1 MEAMDIQAVESKLSD
16 VTVTA
21 IPMSGKNIHKEL
33 SHGNTSQATIST
45 VPATSP
51 SSVGKDKDNGMSNS
65 MAVTWQNKC
74 RWDTGYSADSV
85 EWCPVEPYRDVLV
98 CGTYQL
104 DKKDEQGDSSAKQT
118 RLGRIYLFVINNET
132 TDLVPIQSID
142 TSGILD
148 QKWCYHTIRD
158 YPTLAVVT
166 SVGNLELYQL
176 TNEDGSLKLKLWL
189 KHAIGQDVLALSVD
203 WSTNKTSSEEPCL
216 VVSDSAGG
224 VHVLKIV
231 EDGIQVV
238 GKWESHSFEAWIAA
252 FNYWNPDVFYSG
264 GDDCVFKSY
273 DVRLPDV
280 ATAVNRRHEAGVTS
294 VRSHVDEE
302 YQLLTGSY
310 DEKVRLWDTRSLKS
324 SINEIDVKGGVWR
337 LKWHSTKTNIVL
349 AACMYGGFRILR
361 VEDQMEILT
370 EYMEHES
377 IAYGADWKFDDNLVA
392 TCSFYDCKMHIS
404 EVTV

>member
-1 MEAMDIQAVESKLSD
+1 
-16 VTVTA
+16 
-21 IPMSGKNIHKEL
+21 
-33 SHGNTSQATIST
+33 
-45 VPATSP
+45 
-51 SSVGKDKDNGMSNS
+51 

-85 EWCPVEPYRDVLV
+85 EWCPVEPYLDVLV

-104 DKKDEQGDSSAKQT
+104 DKKDEQGDPSAKQT
-118 RLGRIYLFVINNET
+118 RLGRIYLFVVNNET

-158 YPTLAVVT
+158 YPVLAVVT

-176 TNEDGSLKLKLWL
+176 TNEDGSLELKLWL
-189 KHAIGQDVLALSVD
+189 EQAIGQDVLALSVD
-203 WSTNKTSSEEPCL
+203 WSTNKTSAEEPCL
-216 VVSDSAGG
+216 VISDSAGC
-224 VHVLKIV
+224 VHILKIV
-231 EDGIQVV
+231 ENGIREI

-273 DVRLPDV
+273 DVRVPDV

-294 VRSHVDEE
+294 VRSHVDVE

-337 LKWHSTKTNIVL
+337 LKWHPTNTIIVL
-349 AACMYGGFRILR
+349 AACMYGGFRVLR
-361 VEDQMEILT
+361 VEDQLEILT

-377 IAYGADWKFDDNLVA
+377 IAYGADWKFDGNLVA
-392 TCSFYDCKMHIS
+392 TCSFYDCKMHVS

>member
-65 MAVTWQNKC
+65 MAVTWQTKG

-104 DKKDEQGDSSAKQT
+104 DKKDEQGDSSAKQI

-132 TDLVPIQSID
+132 TDLVPIQSVD

-176 TNEDGSLKLKLWL
+176 TNEDGSLELELWL

-216 VVSDSAGG
+216 VVSDSAGC

-231 EDGIQVV
+231 EDGVQVV

-273 DVRLPDV
+273 DVRVPDV
-280 ATAVNRRHEAGVTS
+280 ATAVNRRHEAGVTA

-337 LKWHSTKTNIVL
+337 LKWHPSKTSILL

-377 IAYGADWKFDDNLVA
+377 IAYGADWKFDGNLVA

-404 EVTV
+404 EVTL